1 VVLSTTNKLALV
13 LVAVMALGVAQDPPK
28 PADAP
33 KPADKPQKVAKDTIE
48 ADLINS
54 IPKTTDPAQKIKIL
68 DEWTAKYPE
77 TAFETE
83 RQAEYLNDYTA
94 LKDCRNASKVSSK
107 ILSSDPNNELALRTI
122 ITCIYSI
129 KDPDA
134 SEMQTAE
141 KAANYLVDHAGDVYS
156 AAKMPAGVA
165 AGQWEQVKNAM
176 VLAARNVTPQID
188 IIKKDNPKAEADL
201 TKVLQAEPSDVQ
213 ASLMF
218 ANVLFNQRQADPKKQ
233 PPAIFEFARV
243 GSYTGPNSLP
253 AAQRPAYVTAATKYY
268 GIYHGS
274 NEGVDKMLAL
284 AATNALPPADWTIE
298 STADIAMKKAKEDE
312 ERDKADPVGTIWRTV
327 HDGLT
332 GDGDAMFWDSVK
344 DTGLPSSD
352 GATKF
357 KGKLVSFKP
366 AIGNPKT
373 LVIAVKDQAGDVTL
387 QLEMPLRGK
396 MDPGAELE
404 FWGTAKAYTKSP
416 YMLTLD
422 VADPKTDIVGWKP
435 VAAPP
440 ARGRGPAPKKTGQ
453 Q

>member
-1 VVLSTTNKLALV
+1 
-13 LVAVMALGVAQDPPK
+13 MALGVAQDPPK

-94 LKDCRNASKVSSK
+94 LKDCKNASKIAAK
-107 ILSSDPNNELALRTI
+107 MLGADPNSELPLRTI
-122 ITCIYSI
+122 ITCIYSM

-134 SEMQTAE
+134 SEIQTAE
-141 KAANYLVDHAGDVYS
+141 KAANYLVDHAAEVYS
-156 AAKMPAGVA
+156 SGKMPAGVA
-165 AGQWEQVKNAM
+165 AAQWDQVKNAM
-176 VLAARNVTPQID
+176 VVAARNVTPQID
-188 IIKKDNPKAEADL
+188 IMKKDNAKAEADL
-201 TKVLQAEPSDVQ
+201 TKVLQADPSDVQ
-213 ASLMF
+213 ASLMY

-274 NEGVDKMLAL
+274 NEGLDKMLAL

-298 STADIAMKKAKEDE
+298 STADIAMRKAKEDE
-312 ERDKADPVGTIWRTV
+312 ERDKADPVGTIWRTI

-332 GDGDAMFWDSVK
+332 GDGDAAFFESSVK
-344 DTGLPSSD
+344 GSGLPSSD
-352 GATKF
+352 GAMKF
-357 KGKLVSFKP
+357 KGKLVSFSPK
-366 AIGNPKT
+366 IGNPKT
-373 LVIAVKDQAGDVTL
+373 LVIAVKDTDPAGDVTL
-387 QLEMPLRGK
+387 ELATPLRGK

-440 ARGRGPAPKKTGQ
+440 ARGRGPAAKKTGQ